1 MKKTI
6 EETTRLLLQG
16 TLTKDEADKI
26 LLDLH
31 NVSSSFSKIVIKNN
45 DGILKTLKDTII
57 IPRTNNLLY
66 IDGKKYQVTS
76 NVFNYEE
83 RTIYV
88 WVSGDF

>member
-31 NVSSSFSKIVIKNN
+31 NVSIS
-45 DGILKTLKDTII
+45 LE
-57 IPRTNNLLY
+57 RT
-66 IDGKKYQVTS
+66 KKYARHQHYRGSINEPLVEFEDWE
-76 NVFNYEE
+76 VK
-83 RTIYV
+83 
-88 WVSGDF
+88 DCC